1 MIEIETFK
9 ALEQLRGTESV
20 VRVAGM
26 QAILMTKKMRVKHIT
41 VSGSFAQ
48 ECMDQFADLLGESP
62 ESAAIAMSEMMGCTE
77 YDQRQS
83 LQGLG
88 GCVAY
93 SLEECISTAM
103 KTYQEAVSQLP
114 QRLRQRG

>member
-9 ALEQLRGTESV
+9 ALEQLRGTEAV

-26 QAILMTKKMRVKHIT
+26 QAILMSKKMRVKHIT

-48 ECMDQFADLLGESP
+48 ECMDQFAALLGESP
-62 ESAAIAMSEMMGCTE
+62 ESAAMAMGEMMGCTE

-93 SLEECISTAM
+93 PLAECIA
-103 KTYQEAVSQLP
+103 KEEATYIQHAAVP
-114 QRLRQRG
+114 VPRLRERA